1 MNGQGCPM
9 RGQGV
14 AHGGQGYPMGVRG
27 EDDQNVQFFMSKSFL
42 SNIYFVQYQNVQ
54 NVYVQFYVQL
64 SWNIGIFREN
74 GRTR

>member
-27 EDDQNVQFFMSKSFL
+27 APWGVTEVHSFFNEEMINQMTNPLKIKKMGVT
-42 SNIYFVQYQNVQ
+42 NEKM
-54 NVYVQFYVQL
+54 
-64 SWNIGIFREN
+64 GI
-74 GRTR
+74 